1 MCHMAAFISKS
12 GILIEEAQIF
22 KNVKLPPQSFLFPIK
37 LMSYIDTVDSH
48 SIQYHLVCY
57 RSLSF

>member
-1 MCHMAAFISKS
+1 MAAFISTS
-12 GILIEEAQIF
+12 GILIEKAQIF

-37 LMSYIDTVDSH
+37 LMSYVDTVDSH
-48 SIQYHLVCY
+48 SVQYRLVCY